1 MVRWMLPIFL
11 AGVFS
16 QRLVGDVLIDVA
28 LSVNAVVGSRVI
40 GLASVSS
47 FGRGAL
53 FRESC

>member
-1 MVRWMLPIFL
+1 MLPTFV

-16 QRLVGDVLIDVA
+16 LRLVGDVLIDVA
-28 LSVNAVVGSRVI
+28 LPVNAVIGSRVI

>member
-16 QRLVGDVLIDVA
+16 LRLVGDALIDAA
-28 LSVNAVVGSRVI
+28 LPVDAVIGSRVI